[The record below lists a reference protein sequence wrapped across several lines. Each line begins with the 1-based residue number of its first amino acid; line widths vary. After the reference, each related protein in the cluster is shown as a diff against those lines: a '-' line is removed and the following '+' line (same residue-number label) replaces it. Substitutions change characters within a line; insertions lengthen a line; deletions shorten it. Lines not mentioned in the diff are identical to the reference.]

1 MATGELEISKGNN
14 KKNKTADDPRAPVR
28 TARRIAWLPD
38 DIEMRVGGQEFD
50 FQKVILRK
58 QLAI

>member
-1 MATGELEISKGNN
+1 MKAKGNN
-14 KKNKTADDPRAPVR
+14 KKNKTADDSRAPVR

-50 FQKVILRK
+50 FRKVILRK
-58 QLAI
+58 QLDI